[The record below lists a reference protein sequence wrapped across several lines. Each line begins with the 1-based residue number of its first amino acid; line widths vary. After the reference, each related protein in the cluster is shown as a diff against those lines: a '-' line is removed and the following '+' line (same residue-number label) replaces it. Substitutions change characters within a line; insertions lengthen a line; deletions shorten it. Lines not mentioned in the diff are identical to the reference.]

1 MLEVRLYVTWLF
13 GPTQELAFP
22 LKNEDPRSPSPLLYV
37 AGYVVLAIPD
47 MKVSYRT
54 TDEDRGDPRWRR
66 PECSRARKELDAL
79 RCVLD
84 NMVLRDEA

>member
-47 MKVSYRT
+47 TVSNTKYRIVH
-54 TDEDRGDPRWRR
+54 RLLPKWR
-66 PECSRARKELDAL
+66 PLMEHAL
-79 RCVLD
+79 NAAEREKSWTRCGVC
-84 NMVLRDEA
+84 